1 MGWARFIT
9 LIVIAIASAIS
20 MSVTITGMV
29 LIFPILAVALI
40 LPIFVSAVYR
50 EALSNHSWVDIPT
63 VVSNT
68 ETAVPVVSTSMLV
81 NKVTFSVFTHT
92 KHC

>member
-29 LIFPILAVALI
+29 LIFPVLILALI
-40 LPIFVSAVYR
+40 PPISVSIVYWG
-50 EALSNHSWVDIPT
+50 ALSHFSWVDKPT
-63 VVSNT
+63 VNSNT
-68 ETAVPVVSTSMLV
+68 ATTVPVVSTNMLV
-81 NKVTFSVFTHT
+81 NTVTFSVFTHT

>member
-9 LIVIAIASAIS
+9 LIAIAIVSTIS

-40 LPIFVSAVYR
+40 PPISVSIVYR
-50 EALSNHSWVDIPT
+50 GALSNFSWVDIPT
-63 VVSNT
+63 VISNT
-68 ETAVPVVSTSMLV
+68 ETAVPEVSTHMLV
-81 NKVTFSVFTHT
+81 NKITFSVFTHT
-92 KHC
+92 EIC